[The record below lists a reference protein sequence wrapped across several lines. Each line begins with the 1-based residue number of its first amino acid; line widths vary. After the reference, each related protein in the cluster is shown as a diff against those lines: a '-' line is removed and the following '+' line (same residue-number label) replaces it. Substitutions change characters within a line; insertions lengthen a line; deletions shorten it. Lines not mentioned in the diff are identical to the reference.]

1 MDKKLLLEKYI
12 KVAVRKALAE
22 QEEMQ
27 QRAEK
32 SMYLVYRFPGLKKV
46 IEDTMSPAFNRFVTD
61 VSVISPKPTTFKVTL
76 INEQE
81 FTVKYLGNKNFS
93 LKISGKKYNPLD
105 IGEQERASQAI
116 SDLLELNY
124 SLENKDEA
132 IAASSKD
139 ADLKAALENPE
150 APLPPEAAQMP
161 TEQPPTGN
169 EEIPAPETPAPEI
182 PTTGGETPAP
192 PAEIPA

>member
-12 KVAVRKALAE
+12 KVAIRKALAE

-61 VSVISPKPTTFKVTL
+61 VSVISPKPTTFKVKL

-93 LKISGKKYNPLD
+93 LKISGKKYNPVD

-132 IAASSKD
+132 AAASSKD
-139 ADLKAALENPE
+139 ADLKAALENPD

-161 TEQPPTGN
+161 TEQPPTGGG
-169 EEIPAPETPAPEI
+169 ETPAPETPAPEI
-182 PTTGGETPAP
+182 PAAGGETPP
-192 PAEIPA
+192 SPEEIPA

>member
-1 MDKKLLLEKYI
+1 MDKQLLLEKYI

-46 IEDTMSPAFNRFVTD
+46 IEDTMSPAFDRFITD

-93 LKISGKKYNPLD
+93 LKVSGKKYNPMD
-105 IGEQERASQAI
+105 MGEQERASQAI

-132 IAASSKD
+132 TATSFKD

-161 TEQPPTGN
+161 TEQPPAGGEETPTP
-169 EEIPAPETPAPEI
+169 EAPVPEIPAAGSEA
-182 PTTGGETPAP
+182 PAP
-192 PAEIPA
+192 PEEISA